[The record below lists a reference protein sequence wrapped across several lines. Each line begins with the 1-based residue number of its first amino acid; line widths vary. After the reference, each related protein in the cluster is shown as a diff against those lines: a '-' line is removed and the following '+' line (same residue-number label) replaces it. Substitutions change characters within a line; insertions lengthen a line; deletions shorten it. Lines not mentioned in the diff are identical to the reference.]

1 MTDES
6 ILEDKAKRFLAE
18 IQPEID
24 KKVKEHMLNLL
35 IYGQVTT
42 KISNEDGEVTITS
55 GPHVPEDKP

>member
-1 MTDES
+1 MSDES
-6 ILEDKAKRFLAE
+6 ILEDKAKRFLAV

-42 KISNEDGEVTITS
+42 RISNEDGEVTIIS
-55 GPHVPEDKP
+55 GPYLPESKS